1 MAFQSGGLTRWAALR
16 HGLTLAG
23 LLYIAVV
30 WLRLVPYAEPVPA
43 YGPMFDAYGI
53 WNAWHGGLYD
63 IPWLEYEAYVYS
75 PAFAQL
81 IYPLT
86 LLPWEAFAA
95 LWTGLAIAILF
106 WMRVPWMLAFP
117 GVVDDILRGN
127 IHVFLAGAV
136 VLAVRRQPLGAG
148 AWAFPLLTKVT
159 PGIGI
164 LWHAVRGEWRAMVVG
179 LGVTA
184 GIAGAS
190 VLVAPDPWAEWIG
203 LLVANAGSDPRIQV
217 IPLPLLI
224 RLPVALAVVVVA
236 ARWDRAWLL
245 PIGVMLALP
254 NVWTSSLALLAATA
268 ALWLAQRQSAE
279 PASAK
284 PVSVAATN
292 SQS

>member
-1 MAFQSGGLTRWAALR
+1 MAVRAGGLTRRAALR

-23 LLYIAVV
+23 LLYIGAV
-30 WLRLVPYAEPVPA
+30 WLRLVPYAEPVPD

-53 WNAWHGGLYD
+53 WNAWDGGLYD
-63 IPWLEYEAYVYS
+63 IPWLEFEAYVYS

-136 VLAVRRQPLGAG
+136 VLAVRRQPIGAG
-148 AWAFPLLTKVT
+148 AWAFPMLTKVT

-164 LWHAVRGEWRAMVVG
+164 VWHAVRGEWRAVVIG
-179 LGVTA
+179 LGLTA

-190 VLVAPDPWAEWIG
+190 VLLAPDLWAEWIG

-224 RLPVALAVVVVA
+224 RLPVALALVVVA

-254 NVWTSSLALLAATA
+254 NVWTSSLALLAAA
-268 ALWLAQRQSAE
+268 PALWLAQRQSAE
-279 PASAK
+279 PESEKRVPEAE
-284 PVSVAATN
+284 TN

>member
-1 MAFQSGGLTRWAALR
+1 MTAARAGSVGGLTRWAALR

-23 LLYIAVV
+23 LVYIAAV

-53 WNAWHGGLYD
+53 WNAWDGGLYD
-63 IPWLEYEAYVYS
+63 IPWLENEAYVYS

-136 VLAVRRQPLGAG
+136 FLAVRRQPFGAG

-159 PGIGI
+159 PGIGL
-164 LWHAVRGEWRAMVVG
+164 LWHAVRGEWRAVVIG
-179 LGVTA
+179 LGLTA

-190 VLVAPDPWAEWIG
+190 VLVAPDLWAEWIG

-217 IPLPLLI
+217 VPLPLLV
-224 RLPVALAVVVVA
+224 RLPVALAVVIVA

-254 NVWTSSLALLAATA
+254 NVWTSSLALLAAA
-268 ALWLAQRQSAE
+268 PALWLAQRQPVPNRGSE
-279 PASAK
+279 VEASRR
-284 PVSVAATN
+284 
-292 SQS
+292 

>member
-1 MAFQSGGLTRWAALR
+1 MAAREGSAGGLTRWAAVR
-16 HGLTLAG
+16 HALTLAG
-23 LLYIAVV
+23 LVYIGAV

-43 YGPMFDAYGI
+43 YGPMFDAYGM
-53 WNAWHGGLYD
+53 WNAWDGGLYD

-86 LLPWEAFAA
+86 LLPWELFAA
-95 LWTGLAIAILF
+95 LWTALAIGILF

-136 VLAVRRQPLGAG
+136 VLAVRRQPVGAG

-159 PGIGI
+159 PGIGMA
-164 LWHAVRGEWRAMVVG
+164 WHSVRGEWRAVVIG
-179 LGVTA
+179 IGVTA
-184 GIAGAS
+184 GIVGVS
-190 VLVAPDPWAEWIG
+190 VLMAPDLWAEWIG
-203 LLVANAGSDPRIQV
+203 LLVANVGSGPRIQV
-217 IPLPLLI
+217 IPLPFLV
-224 RLPVALAVVVVA
+224 RLPIGVVLAVVA

-254 NVWTSSLALLAATA
+254 NVWTSSLALLAGSA
-268 ALWLAQRQSAE
+268 ALWVGRRPDEGEA
-279 PASAK
+279 PAL
-284 PVSVAATN
+284 
-292 SQS
+292 

>member
-1 MAFQSGGLTRWAALR
+1 MAARAGGLTRWAALR

-23 LLYIAVV
+23 LIYIAAV
-30 WLRLVPYAEPVPA
+30 WLRLVPYAEPVSD
-43 YGPMFDAYGI
+43 YGPMFDAGGI
-53 WNAWHGGLYD
+53 WNAWEGGLYN
-63 IPWLEYEAYVYS
+63 IPWLENEAYVYS
-75 PAFAQL
+75 PAFAQI

-86 LLPWEAFAA
+86 LLPWPVFAA
-95 LWTGLAIAILF
+95 LWTGLAIGILF

-136 VLAVRRQPLGAG
+136 FLAVRGQPLGAA
-148 AWAFPLLTKVT
+148 AWALPLLTKVT

-164 LWHAVRGEWRAMVVG
+164 VWHAVRGEWRALVIG
-179 LGVTA
+179 LGLTA
-184 GIAGAS
+184 SIVAVS
-190 VLVAPDPWAEWIG
+190 VLAAPELWAEWIS
-203 LLVANAGSDPRIQV
+203 LLVAATGADPRIQV
-217 IPLPLLI
+217 VALPLLV
-224 RLPVALAVVVVA
+224 RLPVALVLIVVA

-254 NVWTSSLALLAATA
+254 NVWTSSLALLAASP

-279 PASAK
+279 PESAK
-284 PVSVAATN
+284 RVPEAETN

>member
-1 MAFQSGGLTRWAALR
+1 MAVPAGGLTRWAALR

-23 LLYIAVV
+23 LLYIAAV
-30 WLRLVPYAEPVPA
+30 WLRLVPYAEPVPD

-53 WNAWHGGLYD
+53 WNAWDGGLYD
-63 IPWLEYEAYVYS
+63 IPWLEFEAYVYS

-127 IHVFLAGAV
+127 IHLFLAGAV
-136 VLAVRRQPLGAG
+136 VLAVRRQPIGAG
-148 AWAFPLLTKVT
+148 AWAFPMLTKVT

-164 LWHAVRGEWRAMVVG
+164 VWHAMRGEWRGVVVG
-179 LGVTA
+179 LGLTA
-184 GIAGAS
+184 GIVGAS
-190 VLVAPDPWAEWIG
+190 VLVVPDLWAEWIG

-217 IPLPLLI
+217 VPLPLLV
-224 RLPVALAVVVVA
+224 RLPVALALVVVA

-254 NVWTSSLALLAATA
+254 NVWTSSLALLAAA
-268 ALWLAQRQSAE
+268 PALWLAQRQSTEAAAE
-279 PASAK
+279 AAK
-284 PVSVAATN
+284 S
-292 SQS
+292 

>member
-1 MAFQSGGLTRWAALR
+1 MAARAGGLTRWAALR

-23 LLYIAVV
+23 LIYIAAV

-53 WNAWHGGLYD
+53 WNAWDGGLYD

-159 PGIGI
+159 PGIGMV
-164 LWHAVRGEWRAMVVG
+164 WHAVHGEWRAVVIG
-179 LGVTA
+179 LGLTA
-184 GIAGAS
+184 GIVGAS
-190 VLVAPDPWAEWIG
+190 VLVAPDLWAEWIG
-203 LLVANAGSDPRIQV
+203 LLVANTGSDPRIQV
-217 IPLPLLI
+217 IPLPLLV

-254 NVWTSSLALLAATA
+254 NVWTSSLALLAAA
-268 ALWLAQRQSAE
+268 PALWLAQRQTSAE
-279 PASAK
+279 RGSAVDG
-284 PVSVAATN
+284 P
-292 SQS
+292 QPW

>member
-1 MAFQSGGLTRWAALR
+1 VKQRPGRLRRWAAVR

-23 LLYIAVV
+23 LLYIGAV

-53 WNAWHGGLYD
+53 WNAWDGGLYD

-75 PAFAQL
+75 PAFAQV

-86 LLPWEAFAA
+86 LLPWEVFAA
-95 LWTGLAIAILF
+95 LWTGLAIGILF

-136 VLAVRRQPLGAG
+136 VLAVWHQPIGAG

-159 PGIGI
+159 PGIGMA
-164 LWHAVRGEWRAMVVG
+164 WHVVRGEWRAAVIG
-179 LGVTA
+179 LGLTA
-184 GIAGAS
+184 GIVGAS
-190 VLVAPDPWAEWIG
+190 VLVSPDLWTEWIG
-203 LLVANAGSDPRIQV
+203 LLVANVGSDPRIQV
-217 IPLPLLI
+217 IPLPWVI
-224 RLPVALAVVVVA
+224 RLPVALVLVVVA

-254 NVWTSSLALLAATA
+254 NVWTSSLALLAGSA
-268 ALWLAQRQSAE
+268 ALWVARRNESRQAL
-279 PASAK
+279 PA
-284 PVSVAATN
+284 V
-292 SQS
+292 